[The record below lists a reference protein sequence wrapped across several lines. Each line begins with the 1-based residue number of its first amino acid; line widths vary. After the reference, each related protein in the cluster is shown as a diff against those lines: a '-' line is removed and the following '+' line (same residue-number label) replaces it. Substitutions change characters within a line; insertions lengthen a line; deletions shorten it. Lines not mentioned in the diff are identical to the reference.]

1 MGNLTWLQTLG
12 LTAGTGLIGLVGW
25 IVRQVIKG
33 NLVPKATLDR
43 EKVISARWREIAD
56 LYAEND
62 RQHNAIMNRHSDIL
76 EKVLV
81 IIERA
86 PWVRLDSG
94 DGYRGSHASDA
105 SRTRQIENPPL
116 PWPPHERPYG

>member
-56 LYAEND
+56 LYADND
-62 RQHNAIMNRHSDIL
+62 RQRNAVVARNNQIL
-76 EKVLV
+76 EQVLA

-86 PWVRLDSG
+86 PWVRLDPG
-94 DGYRGSHASDA
+94 DGYRGSHASGE
-105 SRTRQIENPPL
+105 SRTRQIESQSPP
-116 PWPPHERPYG
+116 WAWHDKPYG

>member
-25 IVRQVIKG
+25 IVRRIITG

-43 EKVISARWREIAD
+43 EKEISARWREIAET
-56 LYAEND
+56 YAAND
-62 RQHNAIMNRHSDIL
+62 RTRNVIVSRNNEIL

-86 PWVRLDSG
+86 PWVRIDSG
-94 DGYRGSHASDA
+94 AGSPGSPGSDA
-105 SRTRQIENPPL
+105 NRTQQTESLPQPWRWHNRQPE
-116 PWPPHERPYG
+116 